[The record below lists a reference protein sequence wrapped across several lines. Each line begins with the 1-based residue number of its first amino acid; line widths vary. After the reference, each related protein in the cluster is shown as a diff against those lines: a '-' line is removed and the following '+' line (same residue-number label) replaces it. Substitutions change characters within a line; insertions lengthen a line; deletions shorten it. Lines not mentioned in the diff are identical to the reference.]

1 MKHKECHFRRS
12 LKSKVMCKSYKKSKV
27 KIFILFNVVVPSLVT
42 YFNWT
47 SIVEWYVV
55 GVASRTNTKKTYV

>member
-1 MKHKECHFRRS
+1 
-12 LKSKVMCKSYKKSKV
+12 MCKSYKKSKV